1 MMKVGMQGLNQPPA
15 QRPVLTVTFPDLQCP
30 HHQIHHVDTGLHF
43 HMCLTKNKCKQN
55 PQTYQAQVCGG
66 YFPVTRQANF
76 YLGLKPPVRQE
87 NSDPSLTSLPESFFI
102 QITALVTTR
111 RTRTTMMPVMGTE
124 VFRGSVE
131 ERKGALTSGMNP
143 NLAEVLLK
151 APDFLIIRLTIH
163 PTPYAISG

>member
-1 MMKVGMQGLNQPPA
+1 MNKVGVQGLNQPPA

-43 HMCLTKNKCKQN
+43 HMCLTKNKCKQKA
-55 PQTYQAQVCGG
+55 PDL
-66 YFPVTRQANF
+66 PSTRVWRLLSSNEAANF

-87 NSDPSLTSLPESFFI
+87 NSDHSLPSLPERVFI
-102 QITALVTTR
+102 PITAVRTMR
-111 RTRTTMMPVMGTE
+111 RTRLTAMPMMRTE
-124 VFRGSVE
+124 IFRGSVE

-151 APDFLIIRLTIH
+151 APDYLIIRLTTH
-163 PTPYAISG
+163 PPPYPISG